1 MTLIEGEA
9 GFISYSITRIIPC
22 SLSLQLLVK
31 NLQFE
36 DGKMIA
42 AAQYFRAGSSA
53 AVELTEE
60 EKAFAEQMR
69 VGPLL
74 LLVQGKLR
82 NFNREFASEMCFC
95 PIKLYHC

>member
-1 MTLIEGEA
+1 MFFKAYFLGET
-9 GFISYSITRIIPC
+9 GFTFYSVITIISR

-42 AAQYFRAGSSA
+42 AGQYFRSGSSA

-60 EKAFAEQMR
+60 EKTFADQMR
-69 VGPLL
+69 VGPPLL
-74 LLVQGKLR
+74 QGTTCVLV
-82 NFNREFASEMCFC
+82 
-95 PIKLYHC
+95 H